1 MFLRHVHPPVS
12 CQWLIVL
19 VQAAVFAAPL
29 CSQACCISHSA
40 HSLVTHASLLPL
52 AHHYCPHASI
62 PPRHCTSLA
71 CATPVGPATSEHFL
85 FWAAARLQ
93 ANHRLQSLAGRTS
106 AARSHAR

>member
-52 AHHYCPHASI
+52 AHPPV
-62 PPRHCTSLA
+62 PPRLYTTTTLYI
-71 CATPVGPATSEHFL
+71 
-85 FWAAARLQ
+85 ARLR
-93 ANHRLQSLAGRTS
+93 NTRGSCD
-106 AARSHAR
+106 